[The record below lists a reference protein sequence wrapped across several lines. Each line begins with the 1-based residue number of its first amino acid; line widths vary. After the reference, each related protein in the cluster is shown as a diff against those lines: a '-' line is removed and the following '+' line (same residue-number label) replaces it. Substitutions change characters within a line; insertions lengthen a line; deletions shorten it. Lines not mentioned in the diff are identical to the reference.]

1 MKLTDQEWKT
11 LRFGD
16 TEEAKELFEDICN
29 RVKDSAVE
37 AALLVL
43 PGVVTNL
50 IKASSA
56 LHAKVTEYYSKNKD
70 LLDHKAELAAEL
82 SKMQAQD
89 PGGDIDEH
97 LRRAAKSV
105 RERAAILGKV
115 TKRPSVDERSVL
127 AKSLR

>member
-43 PGVVTNL
+43 PGVFKEQGFVRSQSRASCRT
-50 IKASSA
+50 IQDASSGSRGR
-56 LHAKVTEYYSKNKD
+56 Y
-70 LLDHKAELAAEL
+70 
-82 SKMQAQD
+82 
-89 PGGDIDEH
+89 
-97 LRRAAKSV
+97 RRAFKTGSK
-105 RERAAILGKV
+105 IC
-115 TKRPSVDERSVL
+115 
-127 AKSLR
+127 